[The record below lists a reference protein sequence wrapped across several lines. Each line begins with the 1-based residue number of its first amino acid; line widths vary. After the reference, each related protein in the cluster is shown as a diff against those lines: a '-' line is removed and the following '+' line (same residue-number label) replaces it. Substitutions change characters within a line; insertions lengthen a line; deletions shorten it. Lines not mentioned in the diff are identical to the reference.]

1 MIGVGDAGRC
11 QNKVV
16 TIYLS
21 VFGHLSQKV
30 GGKFNTISL
39 HSVLFR
45 TLFSTKDKIGI
56 HFVLG
61 CRLSSYLI
69 SSFRAIHLYHDG
81 GIGNQGQYHNNKCID
96 PDADTTLV
104 ILSRAIS

>member
-1 MIGVGDAGRC
+1 MFVIGVRDAVRC

-21 VFGHLSQKV
+21 VFGHPSQKV

-61 CRLSSYLI
+61 CRLSSYWI
-69 SSFRAIHLYHDG
+69 SSFMGHSFI
-81 GIGNQGQYHNNKCID
+81 
-96 PDADTTLV
+96 
-104 ILSRAIS
+104 SRWRNRKSRTIPQ